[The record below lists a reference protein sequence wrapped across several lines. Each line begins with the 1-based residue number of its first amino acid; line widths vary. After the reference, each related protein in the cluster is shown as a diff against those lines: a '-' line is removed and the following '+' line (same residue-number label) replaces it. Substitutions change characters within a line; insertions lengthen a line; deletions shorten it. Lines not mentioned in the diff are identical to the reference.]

1 MDMDA
6 IILADAGSSRRV
18 HGLTLVERARR
29 VATRAGA
36 KRIAVVDGDRAALSG
51 WWRGGRVLV
60 IRATDQ
66 LVHTPLVA
74 PLVAAAAPAVAIA
87 PPGAPATDVP
97 AGGYA
102 GAFAVDGAAADA
114 ALAALTAGED
124 DRAIAGR
131 LLSAG
136 ATAACH
142 GAIARHPVRDATEA
156 RAAARMLEQILVKPQ
171 DNAITRHLYRPVS
184 LPLTRLLAR
193 TPVTPNQIS
202 YAVAILAALGLW
214 MTAHASM
221 AWAIAGTALVLVSSY
236 VDCCDGEIARLK
248 LLSSR
253 YGAWLDTIVDELS
266 SLGYMLAIGWHCHL
280 HFGPM
285 YLGNLGFDPW
295 LVAMWVS
302 LATYLIGIYCVYY
315 NIITVV
321 GSANSQDY
329 ASRLEVVPGDQPNTV
344 RLRPAAPP
352 PPKPVAARASRSWPV
367 RAARAVIAFSPN
379 IVRRDF
385 ICWAA
390 LAYAVLHLT
399 HMAFATLVLGGIIC
413 ATVVSIDHARLRM
426 ARRAIAQRG
435 QVLLS

>member
-1 MDMDA
+1 MDLDA

-18 HGLTLVERARR
+18 HGLTLIERARR

-36 KRIAVVDGDRAALSG
+36 KRLAVVDGDRAALAG

-74 PLVAAAAPAVAIA
+74 PLAAASAPAVAIA
-87 PPGAPATDVP
+87 PAGAPATDVEP
-97 AGGYA
+97 GGYA
-102 GAFAVDGAAADA
+102 GAFIVDGAAADA
-114 ALAALTAGED
+114 ALAALSAGED
-124 DRAIAGR
+124 DRAVAGR
-131 LLSAG
+131 LLASG
-136 ATAACH
+136 ATAVEH
-142 GAIARHPVRDATEA
+142 GAIARHPVRDAAEA
-156 RAAARMLEQILVKPQ
+156 RAAARLLEQILIKPQ

-184 LPLTRLLAR
+184 LPLTRLLVR

-236 VDCCDGEIARLK
+236 VDCCDGEVARLK

-253 YGAWLDTIVDELS
+253 YGAWLDTIVDEMS

-280 HFGPM
+280 HFGPN
-285 YLGNLGFDPW
+285 YLGPLGFDPW
-295 LVAMWVS
+295 LVAMYVS
-302 LATYLIGIYCVYY
+302 VATYLIGIYCVYY
-315 NIITVV
+315 NIITVA

-329 ASRLEVVPGDQPNTV
+329 ASRLEVVPGDRPNTV
-344 RLRPAAPP
+344 RLLPAAPP
-352 PPKPVAARASRSWPV
+352 PPRQARDRANESLPMRVV
-367 RAARAVIAFSPN
+367 RAVLAFAPN

-399 HMAFATLVLGGIIC
+399 HMAFATLVLGGIVCGII
-413 ATVVSIDHARLRM
+413 VSIDHARLRL

-435 QVLLS
+435 QLLL